1 MDAQLDPPGNSVN
14 INPPAEP
21 VEQSTASGDI
31 FNLSGDFRGATINIK
46 SILEADIHWVVNR
59 EHMLQRVRKD
69 WLAGVLE
76 PARAGHALI
85 ALDIEYRSNLLE
97 NPWTSVIQ
105 RQQSPPRPLSTSQ
118 QIQQVFDAANG
129 NLLIL
134 GEPGSGKTITLLQLA
149 HELVRRAEADP
160 IGHIPVVLNLSSWGE
175 EQAPLQDWL
184 AKELRGKYF
193 MPQSVAQSWIDKDIL
208 TLLLDGLDEV
218 PEEKRPGCIEAIN
231 AYRHDHGPVPIV
243 VCSRRADYESQPQRL
258 QLDEAILLQPLNQE
272 QIHQFLAEHRQGQD
286 VASTLEQDKTLQ
298 QLARTP
304 LMLNIMLLASQDI
317 SSEDWSNLKSFAAH
331 RERLFEVY
339 LKSMF
344 ERRRLSESQV
354 EASTLQVLPW
364 LARRMSEQEK
374 TVFLLE
380 DIGPSWLKTNSQRW
394 AFTVGLRLLS
404 ALLLGVAVSLTYI
417 YSPPQYAPKMFL
429 ATGAAVLVTGLL
441 GPRLNHV
448 ITLLLCMALTA
459 LTSAWALNE
468 PLGGLFAGILFGIPG
483 GAIVIAIR
491 DPRMTEK
498 IHWSWTRTAL
508 VMVAIILTEILV
520 GYLIYQIGGLPTLSV
535 ITEILLIGA
544 LPIGTGITLSFG
556 RRPNL
561 RMGPTVKPNQGY
573 WQSLRNAVGVILFLV
588 LVLLPLSVPTGIS
601 RNLLQDQ
608 PVWQMDNILDALGF
622 MAAITGLAALPLSL
636 FFGGA
641 ACLQQLIVRS
651 ILRSAEKLP
660 WNLARILDH
669 ATDRI
674 ILQRVGGGYI
684 FQHRLLQEYFA
695 NPKHH

>member
-1 MDAQLDPPGNSVN
+1 MDLQRDPPGKDADFK
-14 INPPAEP
+14 PPAEP

-31 FNLSGDFRGATINIK
+31 YNLSGDFRGATINIK

-85 ALDIEYRSNLLE
+85 ALDIDYRSNLLE
-97 NPWTSVIQ
+97 SPWTSVIQ
-105 RQQSPPRPLSTSQ
+105 RKESLPRPPSTSQ
-118 QIQQVFDAANG
+118 QIQQVFDEANG

-134 GEPGSGKTITLLQLA
+134 GEPGSGKTITLLQMA
-149 HELVRRAEADP
+149 QELVRRAEADP
-160 IGHIPVVLNLSSWGE
+160 TTHIPVVLNLSSWGE

-184 AKELRGKYF
+184 VKELRGKYF

-231 AYRHDHGPVPIV
+231 AYRHDHGAVQIV
-243 VCSRRADYESQPQRL
+243 VCSRRTDYESQPQRL
-258 QLDEAILLQPLNQE
+258 QLDEAILLRPLNQA
-272 QIHQFLAEHRQGQD
+272 QIHQFLATHRQGQD
-286 VASTLEQDKTLQ
+286 MAATLEQDTTLR

-304 LMLNIMLLASQDI
+304 LMLNIMLLASQEV
-317 SSEDWSNLKSFAAH
+317 SSADWSNLKSFAAH
-331 RERLFEVY
+331 REHLFEVY

-344 ERRRLSESQV
+344 KRRRLSDSQL

-364 LARRMSEQEK
+364 LAGRMSEQGK

-380 DIGPSWLKTNSQRW
+380 NLDPSWLKTNSQRW
-394 AFTVGLRLLS
+394 MFTVGLRLVS
-404 ALLLGVAVSLTYI
+404 ALLLGLAVSLTYVVGLEK
-417 YSPPQYAPKMFL
+417 YAPRMFL

-441 GPRLNHV
+441 SLRLNHV
-448 ITLLLCMALTA
+448 ITLLLCMALTG

-468 PLGGLFAGILFGIPG
+468 PMGGLFAGFILGVPG
-483 GAIVIAIR
+483 GAVLIAIR

-498 IHWSWTRTAL
+498 IHWSWKRTAL
-508 VMVAIILTEILV
+508 VMAAIILAEILV
-520 GYLIYQIGGLPTLSV
+520 GYVIYQIGGLPTLSS
-535 ITEILLIGA
+535 ITEILMFGA
-544 LPIGTGITLSFG
+544 LPIGMSITLSFG

-561 RMGPTVKPNQGY
+561 RMAPTVKPNQGY
-573 WQSLRNAVGVILFLV
+573 WQSLRNAIGITVFLV
-588 LVLLPLSVPTGIS
+588 LVLLPLTLPFGVS
-601 RNLLQDQ
+601 RNLLAGQ
-608 PVWQMDNILDALGF
+608 PPWQAENILNSLGF
-622 MAAITGLAALPLSL
+622 MTALIGFAALPLG
-636 FFGGA
+636 FYFGGA
-641 ACLQQLIVRS
+641 ACLQQLLVRS
-651 ILRSAEKLP
+651 ILHSAESLP
-660 WNLARILDH
+660 WNLVRILDH

-684 FQHRLLQEYFA
+684 FQHR
-695 NPKHH
+695 